1 MTTETRRHA
10 RTPLALTALLL
21 AAPGTPT
28 LRLNGLP
35 FGSRLEVLAL
45 GIIATASL
53 APAVRD
59 FVGRLLSTDVRR
71 SFVKLVLIAL
81 ILLKLFTFFRFPIG
95 DRFEVCIK
103 STYNPI
109 AERCEKSFDYLFHSN
124 DGVNGMGDITRADET
139 INFTTT
145 TGDERSL
152 LGASHSTWNLPFQ
165 NEFPRFEALWL
176 DRLPFTA
183 RIGGFIQSEPGL
195 LLPIEFTGDVRLAFS
210 GSSIES
216 SSYEFRTLLLRRVDS
231 SRAEMVLDYAYTDD
245 GQTEVPEAPPA
256 PRGPYAHLFIANP
269 ISASEPANLVLN
281 IRGYAV
287 NLVNDR
293 TVKRIEARSTN
304 DVVSAEV
311 ESRPDL
317 ADFFKDDK
325 HADGGFRLRLSIPQA
340 LKDLPSTVLFAILDD
355 GSEQRLGTV
364 EPPDLQADV
373 IEPSARP
380 ETNSILTSD
389 FRAWFTLDDGHPALR
404 ASHRIKPSV
413 LARVSF
419 LVVDAAMFV
428 LQLVLLALTVMSA
441 ARGGAFTRI
450 SLSLTGLVLAGWFLL
465 RMGTVLPILRS
476 VPAPLSSSLIVG
488 APIWWMSRRQVV
500 FGPYIP
506 VTSVATSAALVL
518 EGMRRFTGLSHA
530 PWWGFMLFR
539 DRPMDWFVFQGYAY
553 QIFVQQSLRA
563 GEGAFYFMPGSRYVI
578 FLTHILFGNND
589 VLIGILVYAALLAS
603 ALTFLWRG
611 ATDLGAGSRANAI
624 LICGTLPILGL
635 SLASLTTQLAIG
647 SASEI
652 FAWTIFLATASTLT
666 RLSTNVRLFW
676 FGTSLGVVVLL
687 RPNYLMVSLCFL
699 LGVLLLTVREKP
711 AAITNLVSVGWLVIG
726 FVIVFSLMLSHN
738 VYYGEAFEFFTIRS
752 DPDQTIFEPVRLLSF
767 FGDSFVREVVWQKL
781 RTFFFWQAPSASG
794 ILLASWLSQAVFAVA
809 VADLVRRRTR
819 WAPRA
824 AVLASPFMYVLSSA
838 PFGIM
843 TIPERQTN
851 MATLA
856 LAVSAIASL
865 AIERSAAVPRELR
878 LDTVSGS

>member
-578 FLTHILFGNND
+578 FLTHIL
-589 VLIGILVYAALLAS
+589 LETT
-603 ALTFLWRG
+603 TF
-611 ATDLGAGSRANAI
+611 S
-624 LICGTLPILGL
+624 
-635 SLASLTTQLAIG
+635 
-647 SASEI
+647 SE
-652 FAWTIFLATASTLT
+652 SSCT
-666 RLSTNVRLFW
+666 RH
-676 FGTSLGVVVLL
+676 
-687 RPNYLMVSLCFL
+687 
-699 LGVLLLTVREKP
+699 
-711 AAITNLVSVGWLVIG
+711 
-726 FVIVFSLMLSHN
+726 FS
-738 VYYGEAFEFFTIRS
+738 
-752 DPDQTIFEPVRLLSF
+752 
-767 FGDSFVREVVWQKL
+767 
-781 RTFFFWQAPSASG
+781 
-794 ILLASWLSQAVFAVA
+794 
-809 VADLVRRRTR
+809 RRR
-819 WAPRA
+819 
-824 AVLASPFMYVLSSA
+824 
-838 PFGIM
+838 
-843 TIPERQTN
+843 
-851 MATLA
+851 
-856 LAVSAIASL
+856 
-865 AIERSAAVPRELR
+865 
-878 LDTVSGS
+878 